1 MPTPC
6 LILALLVLLINS
18 VSCFS
23 PTLRASRLGLQKN
36 RHPSAIFS
44 TIDVPISEQEEGKKS
59 QQQLIECQGCNAT
72 FASRNALFRHLR
84 GEDEASFS
92 CSLSMATS
100 EEELLM
106 ATVIRYGYYYDGNTS
121 MVGGAGANEIV
132 ANIVYKAFVHQMNT
146 FLDREDHSD
155 DEGNMFSSSALTYSS
170 AAKMR
175 QPSLGQDEEVI
186 CATAEVLSFNYI
198 LINKPLAIK
207 RWKEYA
213 SSGKL
218 QQNIQSWLD
227 DESNCQV
234 QVKLHMM
241 DALVPRSSKF
251 YAERSATQYCYR
263 YILPV
268 TWVLPDDKERRD
280 EEISKAV
287 EWWRYIRQRGLAR
300 KHEPRNAGNTP
311 ECPTFIQR
319 MKQALK
325 SLESETVGNRRVRRQ
340 AQRESDDND
349 GSDDVTSEPSTTN
362 DFTTTRLSPGRFGQL
377 WRKQKR
383 CWSNF
388 ASGSGMMVSP
398 GKSAFVFFYRV
409 NSCVQ
414 YEVSVI

>member
-6 LILALLVLLINS
+6 MIALLILLINS

-23 PTLRASRLGLQKN
+23 PTFRASRLGLQKN

-44 TIDVPISEQEEGKKS
+44 TIDAAQISQQDEGKKS
-59 QQQLIECQGCNAT
+59 QHQLIECQGCNAT

-84 GEDEASFS
+84 GEDEASAS
-92 CSLSMATS
+92 CSLSMATTI
-100 EEELLM
+100 EELLM
-106 ATVIRYGYYYDGNTS
+106 ATVIRYGYYYDGDTS
-121 MVGGAGANEIV
+121 IEGGDGANEIV

-146 FLDREDHSD
+146 FLEGEDSND
-155 DEGNMFSSSALTYSS
+155 KGNEFSSSALTYSS

-175 QPSLGQDEEVI
+175 QPSLGQDKEVI
-186 CATAEVLSFNYI
+186 CATAEVMSFNYI
-198 LINKPLAIK
+198 LVNKPLAIK

-213 SSGKL
+213 SNGKL

-227 DESNCQV
+227 DESNFNCQV

-263 YILPV
+263 YMLPV
-268 TWVLPDDKERRD
+268 TWVLPDAEEKRA

-349 GSDDVTSEPSTTN
+349 DSDVTNEPSTTN
-362 DFTTTRLSPGRFGQL
+362 DSKTTRLSPGRFGQL

-388 ASGSGMMVSP
+388 ASGSGMMV
-398 GKSAFVFFYRV
+398 R
-409 NSCVQ
+409 
-414 YEVSVI
+414 